1 MNYELEPIILDH
13 TIKEMLTRAW
23 NKPPGG
29 CEELLYYS
37 SLLFLLYVSFMY
49 FDPIHFLS
57 ICIYPLPL
65 KNKIQEKKKKENKMK
80 KKTEIGK
87 IF

>member
-1 MNYELEPIILDH
+1 MNHELEPIILDH

-29 CEELLYYS
+29 CEELQDS

-49 FDPIHFLS
+49 FDPIHSLS
-57 ICIYPLPL
+57 LCIYPPPL
-65 KNKIQEKKKKENKMK
+65 KNKIQEKKRKKIKWK

-87 IF
+87 I